1 MPTIP
6 PAAHPS
12 RPAAVPL
19 WLKLAYTAFMAV
31 LLPTYWWNYGPTNF
45 LYFCDV
51 ALLLVL
57 IGIWRESA
65 LLISMA
71 GVGILAPQ
79 ALWVADF
86 AVGLCGGHLT
96 GMTDYMFNHDRSLFL
111 RGLSLFHGWLPFLIV
126 FLVWRLGYDRRALA
140 RWTVL
145 AWALLL
151 VCYFLLPGPRADA
164 ASLATPVNI
173 NYVRGMSDTVA
184 QTWMPPAAW
193 LACLLAG
200 LPLLIYLPTHL
211 VLGKAFGKRRA

>member
-1 MPTIP
+1 MPTMS

-12 RPAAVPL
+12 PPAGVPM
-19 WLKLAYTAFMAV
+19 WLKLAYTAFIAV
-31 LLPTYWWNYGPTNF
+31 LVPTYWWNYGPTNF

-65 LLISMA
+65 LLVSMA

-86 AVGLCGGHLT
+86 LAELCGGQLT
-96 GMTDYMFNHDRSLFL
+96 GMTAYMFNHDRSLFL

-126 FLVWRLGYDRRALA
+126 FLVWRLGYDRRACA

-145 AWALLL
+145 AWGLLL

-164 ASLATPVNI
+164 ASIASPVNI

-184 QTWMPPAAW
+184 QSWMPPPAW
-193 LACLLAG
+193 LGCLLVG
-200 LPLLIYLPTHL
+200 LPLVVYLPTHL
-211 VLGKAFGKRRA
+211 VLAKVFGRRRA